1 MMSLLLPRK
10 HVRRYNRTDNPEIIK
25 EVFKFER
32 KYIDKT
38 GTTKQAGC
46 DATVMVFGLALFIA
60 VVIGAVL
67 VGKYTNNINTMKG
80 KLEEFTAKISKLE
93 AELLRQ
99 KNLQGYT
106 AKKACEKMEP
116 LKFMVNRLAKL
127 GATLKAQREKH
138 KEVEKE
144 IASFKREIHQ
154 IERERQEIC

>member
-93 AELLRQ
+93 AELLTQ
-99 KNLQGYT
+99 KKLQGT
-106 AKKACEKMEP
+106 TINTACEKMKP
-116 LKFMVNRLAKL
+116 IKL
-127 GATLKAQREKH
+127 MANKLVVMEAAMNAQREKQ
-138 KEVEKE
+138 KEVEHQ
-144 IASFKREIHQ
+144 ITNFKREIHQ